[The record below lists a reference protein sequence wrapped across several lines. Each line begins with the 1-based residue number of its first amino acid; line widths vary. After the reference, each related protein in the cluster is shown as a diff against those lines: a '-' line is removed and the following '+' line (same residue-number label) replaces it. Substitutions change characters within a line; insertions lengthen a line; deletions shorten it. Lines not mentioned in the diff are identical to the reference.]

1 VLLSEILPAGI
12 LIAAHCDESMERTH
26 MTLSTLSMVRPPC
39 ICFMAVLAFCM
50 ASSVSLLIFAVSI
63 L

>member
-1 VLLSEILPAGI
+1 VLLAEILPAGK
-12 LIAAHCDESMERTH
+12 LVAAHGRMAMEKTH

-50 ASSVSLLIFAVSI
+50 ASSVSLLIFAVSM